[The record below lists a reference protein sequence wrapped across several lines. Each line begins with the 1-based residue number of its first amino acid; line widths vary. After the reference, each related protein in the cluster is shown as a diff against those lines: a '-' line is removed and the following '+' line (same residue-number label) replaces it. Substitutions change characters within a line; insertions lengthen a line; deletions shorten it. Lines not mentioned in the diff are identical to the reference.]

1 MPALSRRR
9 RPDPDPRPRTVRR
22 LRPDGCTEP
31 LMLAH
36 GFTVEMMTALAREGL
51 VTVTAG
57 RMVAGGRNREVAVP
71 RITETGR
78 RVLSGIAL

>member
-1 MPALSRRR
+1 
-9 RPDPDPRPRTVRR
+9 
-22 LRPDGCTEP
+22 
-31 LMLAH
+31 MLAH

-71 RITETGR
+71 TNHRDGATGAQRHRVMTPPKKRMYDFRIVEWQVFTPEE
-78 RVLSGIAL
+78 